1 VGKKQIKGDGGMSNA
16 MFIIG
21 QETMG
26 IVPEYDAFGDLH
38 AKVLL
43 PDEYVTVGESPTQ
56 LIDRTLRTQ
65 GTSFRGARD
74 GANYILSRTHNTP
87 VRIEGEETIIL
98 FPTTSPSR
106 QDCTWFALHHIDRY
120 EAVEKGKICVTLTNG
135 HTVTLPIS
143 RFSFHN
149 QFQKALRFKYQL
161 VERRQSRMFLVRE
174 PKKRYHLVK
183 REGQRNFED
192 N

>member
-1 VGKKQIKGDGGMSNA
+1 MRTT
-16 MFIIG
+16 MFLIG

-43 PDEYVTVGESPTQ
+43 PEEYITVGESPTQ
-56 LIDRTLRTQ
+56 LIDRTLRMQ

-106 QDCTWFALHHIDRY
+106 EDCTWFALHHIDCY
-120 EAVEKGKICVTLTNG
+120 EAVGKGKTCVTLTNG
-135 HTVTLPIS
+135 HTVTLPVS
-143 RFSFHN
+143 KFSFHN

-161 VERRQSRMFLVRE
+161 VERRTVRMFLVRE
-174 PKKRYHLVK
+174 PKKRYHLMK
-183 REGQRNFED
+183 RDGGRNFED
-192 N
+192 S